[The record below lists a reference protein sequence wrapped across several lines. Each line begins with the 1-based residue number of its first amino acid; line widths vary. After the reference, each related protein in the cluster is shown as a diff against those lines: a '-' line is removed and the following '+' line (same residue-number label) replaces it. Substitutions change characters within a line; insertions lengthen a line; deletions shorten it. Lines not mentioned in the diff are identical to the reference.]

1 MTWTIKYLSGIVKES
16 EVPNMRSKEEIIE
29 ALLETM
35 YGHDNTIYSNAKTY
49 AEKYMILMSSVAGF
63 SPDTPIGTA
72 DEIVVKLL
80 K

>member
-1 MTWTIKYLSGIVKES
+1 
-16 EVPNMRSKEEIIE
+16 MRSKEQIMKT
-29 ALLETM
+29 LLNVM
-35 YGHDNTIYSNAKTY
+35 YGDDNIIYSNAKTY
-49 AEKYMILMSSVAGF
+49 SEKYMILMSCVSAF